1 VFSSGIRLRCV
12 NSTAKEG
19 NRVTP
24 TQYEGST
31 YQAPELKVLGTL
43 HELTLGDF
51 CFLNKTFGSPDFWN
65 KIPIANCS
73 G

>member
-1 VFSSGIRLRCV
+1 MESDRPR
-12 NSTAKEG
+12 
-19 NRVTP
+19 
-24 TQYEGST
+24 YEP
-31 YQAPELKVLGTL
+31 PELRVLGTL
-43 HELTLGDF
+43 HELTLDF